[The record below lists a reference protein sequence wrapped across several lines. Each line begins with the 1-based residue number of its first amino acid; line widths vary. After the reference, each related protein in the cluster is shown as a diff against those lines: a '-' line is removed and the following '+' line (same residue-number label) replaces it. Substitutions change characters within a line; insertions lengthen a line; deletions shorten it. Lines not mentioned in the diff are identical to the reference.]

1 MNTYRWPHLVCMAAA
16 IGAAAQPPAMAQ
28 RATETNKAGAHQAS
42 FERTA
47 AVQSEIVFGRSAP
60 RIGDEVE
67 QSILLETRMTT
78 LVRQQSK
85 IIDMKKSSN
94 RSQQRRVVTTTE
106 LDAGRA
112 IAVAV
117 HYHEATSQHESSED
131 SAVSKPPS
139 PNAEPVQG
147 KMYYCR
153 REPGEDGKLVIT
165 DENGST
171 PPAEELG
178 IVSQNM
184 EMVGRRNPLAEFLAG
199 RSVAIG
205 EKIALPKE
213 VANRLFNLGESF
225 GEVQRFELMLQRT
238 SLDDG
243 VPCATFQARVEA
255 ASNDSSQMR
264 MEVEGPLVV
273 QIGSCRATSMRLAG
287 PIAISEV
294 RGSYS
299 NIRQFIG
306 TGQLNMTIASTYRDA
321 AR

>member
-1 MNTYRWPHLVCMAAA
+1 MNTYRWPHLVCLAVAV
-16 IGAAAQPPAMAQ
+16 GAAAQSPAMAQ
-28 RATETNKAGAHQAS
+28 SAAQTNKAGARQAS
-42 FERTA
+42 FERSA
-47 AVQSEIVFGRSAP
+47 AVQPEIVFGRSAS

-106 LDAGRA
+106 LDAGCA
-112 IAVAV
+112 IGVAV
-117 HYHEATSQHESSED
+117 HYVEATSQYESSED
-131 SAVSKPPS
+131 AAGSQLPL

-153 REPGEDGKLVIT
+153 REPGQDGKLVIT
-165 DENGST
+165 DENGSA
-171 PPAEELG
+171 PPADELE

-184 EMVGRRNPLAEFLAG
+184 EMVGRRNPLADFLAG
-199 RSVAIG
+199 RSLAIG
-205 EKIALPKE
+205 ETIALPKE

-225 GEVQRFELMLQRT
+225 GEVQRFELTLQRT

-243 VPCATFQARVEA
+243 VQCATFQARVEA

-273 QIGSCRATSMRLAG
+273 QIASCRATNMRLAG

-299 NIRQFIG
+299 NVRQFIG
-306 TGQLNMTIASTYRDA
+306 TGQLNMTIASTYRDVT
-321 AR
+321 R